1 MDSIPAD
8 RTVWTKYDELVGPA
22 LDPTLWGPLDI
33 GSGPRLEPEARTTV
47 EDGTVTVDVPRFTNS
62 DAGNQMLDNT
72 KHVYVS
78 ARGFR
83 LPADG
88 VGRFSAE
95 LRAEV
100 VGDGSGDYRH
110 GFAAFNV
117 ADATGGTHMAFD
129 ILSTGDRVFAEH
141 EVLAVPGQE
150 DPFTR
155 VVEDPFFFSR
165 AGGPPNPD
173 FRRCSIEIDR
183 TRGRAVWKID
193 DEVLHE
199 AAGLTGLPEEVH
211 IVFGLFTLLPIGE
224 GEGSAHGQGA
234 RASWRDFEYSLP
246 VQDRP

>member
-1 MDSIPAD
+1 MDSIPAA
-8 RTVWTKYDELVGPA
+8 RTGWIAYDELAGPA
-22 LDPTLWGPLDI
+22 LESTLWVPLDI
-33 GSGPRLEPEARTTV
+33 GSGPRLEPEARVTV
-47 EDGTVTVDVPRFTNS
+47 EDGVVTVDVPRFTNS
-62 DAGNQMLDNT
+62 GAGNQMLDNT

-100 VGDGSGDYRH
+100 VGDGSGDYRN
-110 GFAAFNV
+110 GFAAFNL
-117 ADATGGTHMAFD
+117 ADATGGTNMAFD

-141 EVLAVPGQE
+141 EVLAVPGQD

-165 AGGPPNPD
+165 AGGSPSSDD

-183 TRGRAVWKID
+183 SRGRVVWKVD
-193 DEVLHE
+193 DAVLHE

-211 IVFGLFTLLPIGE
+211 IVFGLFTLLPIGA
-224 GEGSAHGQGA
+224 GADSAHGQGA
-234 RASWRDFEYSLP
+234 RASWRNFEYSLTAE
-246 VQDRP
+246 

>member
-1 MDSIPAD
+1 MDSIPVA
-8 RTVWTKYDELVGPA
+8 RTGWIKYDELVGP
-22 LDPTLWGPLDI
+22 TLQSTHWEPLDI

-47 EDGTVTVDVPRFTNS
+47 ENGVVTVDVPRFTNS
-62 DAGNQMLDNT
+62 DVSNQMLDNT

-78 ARGFR
+78 AQGFR

-110 GFAAFNV
+110 GFAEFNV

-141 EVLAVPGQE
+141 EVLPVPGQE

-165 AGGPPNPD
+165 AGGPPSPD

-183 TRGRAVWKID
+183 SRGQVVWKID
-193 DEVLHE
+193 DEILHV

-211 IVFGLFTLLPIGE
+211 IVFGLFTLLPIGD

-234 RASWRDFEYSLP
+234 RASWRNFEYTLTAEGSP
-246 VQDRP
+246 